1 VSMSVLQKVSKMS
14 AKEQM
19 AMLSSLESY
28 ASEQIQKA
36 IADSPQEPTFE
47 EINKARSEPI
57 ERSIDFV
64 IRGLKKIKSDIDD
77 NFSRLNDGIQSK
89 LNLISNGKDGKD
101 GKNGINGKDG
111 RDGKDGKDG
120 RDGKDGKIG
129 KDGSNGRSI
138 DSAYVALDGELVLKY
153 SDGKEVSAGEV
164 KGERGERGF
173 QGPPGISTSSPSSSS
188 QTFDFGTFNNTF
200 TDQSAFLLSLTTVN
214 MGSFASPATFSING
228 GTF

>member
-1 VSMSVLQKVSKMS
+1 MSVLQKVSKMS